1 MHGDDKGPLTVLFC
15 RGGAGQAA
23 GFAVAYDAVP
33 EDLLSDGF
41 GPILAECR
49 GCPILVVGARP
60 GKSIDPQLTGRILV
74 VGDDADL
81 NAVVLRLLRRDLL
94 GAVEVAYAPAARTAV
109 TDLYGLPVGPEAVR
123 TAVRGGSE
131 EVPIARNDSGGI
143 LIGRAELTPV
153 TGTLYVDAQRVPGGA
168 ESALVEPEPTRG
180 LTVTVLRRAFFRR
193 KPATYT
199 GRAVEFGIVPGG
211 GTTITFDGI
220 RHPRDV
226 NRWVFYRHT
235 EPLRLVRSARR

>member
-1 MHGDDKGPLTVLFC
+1 MHCDEKGPLTVLFC
-15 RGGAGQAA
+15 RGTPGPSAGP
-23 GFAVAYDAVP
+23 AVAHDAVP
-33 EDLLSDGF
+33 ADLLSDGF

-49 GCPILVVGARP
+49 GCPVFVVGARP
-60 GKSIDPQLTGRILV
+60 GKSIDPQLAGRVLV

-94 GAVEVAYAPAARTAV
+94 GAVEIAYAPAARTAV
-109 TDLYGLPVGPEAVR
+109 TDLYGLPVAAEAVR
-123 TAVRGGSE
+123 ASVRGSSE
-131 EVPIARNDSGGI
+131 EVPLARNDSGGV
-143 LIGRAELTPV
+143 LIGRAELAPV

-168 ESALVEPEPTRG
+168 ETALVEPEPTRG
-180 LTVTVLRRAFFRR
+180 LTVTVLRRAFLRR
-193 KPATYT
+193 KAVTYT
-199 GRAVEFGIVPGG
+199 GRAVEFGIVAGS

-235 EPLRLVRSARR
+235 GPLRLVRPARS